1 MQTDADRGRS
11 YRNRFFR
18 MKGTQVGF
26 ILDSS
31 KTYRL
36 FQPDRD
42 TTPRQRV
49 VTKARVTREERRP
62 IRSRHGSSRL
72 TNNLSVRQCRLSLTT
87 GYPSDDRYDRV

>member
-49 VTKARVTREERRP
+49 CVQRERA
-62 IRSRHGSSRL
+62 L
-72 TNNLSVRQCRLSLTT
+72 CRITPLCQVAPKPLQT
-87 GYPSDDRYDRV
+87 GYINMCMQSKLQVFSKLLK